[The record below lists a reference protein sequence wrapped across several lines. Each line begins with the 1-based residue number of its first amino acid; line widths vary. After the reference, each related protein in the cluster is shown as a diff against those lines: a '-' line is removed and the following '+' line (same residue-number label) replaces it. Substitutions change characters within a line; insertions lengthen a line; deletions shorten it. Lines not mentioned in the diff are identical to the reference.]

1 MLACRQAGADDLRSS
16 LQARE
21 RLGSTAIGHGI
32 AIPHGRSSTL
42 EAPRGALLRL
52 EPAVDF
58 NAGRWP
64 GGRSGIRDG
73 RARSLHPPAPDAAVG
88 AGRTLFR
95 RTDFR
100 AALRSAPDAQAMRT
114 LLLDEATIT
123 RKPRMTTSITAR
135 ELFDQQKDKLA
146 LRWLAGLKGDQ
157 RMLEAVDTIA
167 RRPSLAG
174 YLNAIYPNK
183 VQILGSE
190 ELAWL
195 DSLDSRQRWET
206 IEKIIQYR
214 PLALVISK
222 NQSCPEDLR
231 DAAEESETP
240 LWISPKRGHELL
252 NHLSY
257 HMARTLAPRVTLHGV
272 FMEIYSI
279 GVLITGEAGSGKSE
293 LALELL
299 SRGHRLV
306 ADDAPEFTQIAP
318 DVLDGTCPE
327 LLQDLLEVRGLGV
340 LNVRDMFGDTAV
352 KKNKYLRLIV
362 HLTRPMTEPNPHGYE
377 RLTGDSGSR
386 HVLDLDVPLI
396 TLPVMPGRNL
406 AVLTEAATRLHI
418 LRTKGIDPAAMFI
431 ARHSN
436 LLERSSP

>member
-1 MLACRQAGADDLRSS
+1 MR
-16 LQARE
+16 
-21 RLGSTAIGHGI
+21 
-32 AIPHGRSSTL
+32 
-42 EAPRGALLRL
+42 
-52 EPAVDF
+52 
-58 NAGRWP
+58 NA
-64 GGRSGIRDG
+64 
-73 RARSLHPPAPDAAVG
+73 
-88 AGRTLFR
+88 
-95 RTDFR
+95 
-100 AALRSAPDAQAMRT
+100 
-114 LLLDEATIT
+114 
-123 RKPRMTTSITAR
+123 SITAR
-135 ELFDQQKDKLA
+135 ELFDQLQEKLG
-146 LRWLAGLKGDQ
+146 LRWLAGQAGGN
-157 RMLEAVDTIA
+157 RSIESGDTIA

-174 YLNAIYPNK
+174 YLNAVYPTK

-195 DSLDSRQRWET
+195 DSLDARLRGET
-206 IEKIIQYR
+206 IEKIVQFR

-231 DAAEESETP
+231 NAAEESATP
-240 LWISPKRGHELL
+240 LWVAPKRGHELL

-257 HMARTLAPRVTLHGV
+257 HLARTLAPRVTLHGV

-340 LNVRDMFGDTAV
+340 LNVREMFGDTAV

-362 HLTRPMTEPNPHGYE
+362 HLTKPMTEPSPHGYE
-377 RLTGDSGSR
+377 RLTGDSGTR

-436 LLERSSP
+436 LLERRGN

>member
-1 MLACRQAGADDLRSS
+1 MR
-16 LQARE
+16 
-21 RLGSTAIGHGI
+21 
-32 AIPHGRSSTL
+32 
-42 EAPRGALLRL
+42 
-52 EPAVDF
+52 
-58 NAGRWP
+58 NA
-64 GGRSGIRDG
+64 
-73 RARSLHPPAPDAAVG
+73 
-88 AGRTLFR
+88 
-95 RTDFR
+95 
-100 AALRSAPDAQAMRT
+100 
-114 LLLDEATIT
+114 
-123 RKPRMTTSITAR
+123 SITAR
-135 ELFDQQKDKLA
+135 ELFDQLQEKLG
-146 LRWLAGLKGDQ
+146 LRWLAGQAGGN
-157 RMLEAVDTIA
+157 RSIESGDTIA

-174 YLNAIYPNK
+174 YLNAVYPNK

-195 DSLDSRQRWET
+195 DSLDARLRWET
-206 IEKIIQYR
+206 IEKIVQFR

-231 DAAEESETP
+231 NAAEESATP
-240 LWISPKRGHELL
+240 LWVAPKRGHELL

-257 HMARTLAPRVTLHGV
+257 HLARTLAPRVTLHGV

-340 LNVRDMFGDTAV
+340 LNVREMFGDTAV

-362 HLTRPMTEPNPHGYE
+362 HLTKPMTEPSPHGYE
-377 RLTGDSGSR
+377 RLTGDSGTR

-436 LLERSSP
+436 LLERRGN